1 MTDDTDQT
9 NADIGRDIVLLTA
22 LLKDV
27 QHRKSTIESDTRRNS
42 DLDLWSCLS
51 FVLTTGSSEDPHG
64 NEVVVVTGR
73 IDPDSVAATVVSRNT
88 SVQRHINAPKTPV
101 QVDAVTLDSDGAEE
115 ILGDL
120 SDVS

>member
-22 LLKDV
+22 ILNNV
-27 QHRKSTIESDTRRNS
+27 RHGKSTVSDTRRNS

-64 NEVVVVTGR
+64 NKVVAVTGR
-73 IDPDSVAATVVSRNT
+73 IEPDSVAITAVSRNT
-88 SVQRHINAPKTPV
+88 SVQCSINAPKTPV
-101 QVDAVTLDSDGAEE
+101 EVDAVTLDSDGAEE